1 MSAQQERTSIGLTKI
16 WSEGQGVDRLSLW
29 AVLVHVMRRAYENVR
44 RSPVTAGLTTVT
56 IAVALFLFGV
66 FLLVVRNCSEAISQD
81 SGDVMVNV
89 FLKDWVAPDQAREL
103 TKELEP
109 LIDGVDYT
117 YTDKAQALASFR
129 KLLGE
134 DAAILEGLESSNP
147 LPASLDI
154 KLSSPDQAE
163 RVYAALSEK
172 LKADSRVEVVR
183 YSRGVIQQLKRIL
196 RIVEVGG
203 IIGVAFI
210 LAITGFIIA
219 NTIKLALYTHRMEV
233 EIMQL
238 VGARRGA
245 IYSPY
250 VIEGLLQ
257 GIIGAVAGVLLV
269 LGVFLLVQDAF
280 LKTEI
285 LRFIFPQFQ
294 FLSWQAIAMMIFAG
308 GAVGMVGSFLAVRRF
323 LKVEE

>member
-1 MSAQQERTSIGLTKI
+1 M
-16 WSEGQGVDRLSLW
+16 
-29 AVLVHVMRRAYENVR
+29 LVHVMRRAYENVR

-66 FLLVVRNCSEAISQD
+66 FLLVVRNCSVAISQD

-89 FLKDWVAPDQAREL
+89 FLKDSVAPEQA
-103 TKELEP
+103 KELAKELRP
-109 LIDGVDYT
+109 IIDGVDPV
-117 YTDKAQALASFR
+117 YTDKAQALTRFR

-134 DAAILEGLESSNP
+134 DAAVLEGLESSNP

-154 KLSSPDQAE
+154 KLNRPEQAE
-163 RVYAALSEK
+163 RVYLALSEK
-172 LKADSRVEVVR
+172 LKEDSRVEVIR

-196 RIVEVGG
+196 KILEVGG
-203 IIGVAFI
+203 IVGVAFI

-245 IYSPY
+245 IYAPY
-250 VIEGLLQ
+250 VLEGLLQ
-257 GIIGAVAGVLLV
+257 GIIGALAGGLLV
-269 LGVFLLVQDAF
+269 LGVFLLIQDAF
-280 LKTEI
+280 LETEI

-294 FLSWQAIAMMIFAG
+294 FLALSEIAMMILAG
-308 GAVGMVGSFLAVRRF
+308 GLVGMVGSFLAVRRF
-323 LKVEE
+323 LRVEE